1 MKIEKYMLET
11 AKALLKEKK
20 VMFWEYE
27 DSIVVSNDGYFAM
40 FVPREKFIF
49 NAEPKGTFA
58 GTILRDWQ
66 CHEMRYRDTLERH
79 GKKLCR
85 VLESPAGGWKTLIDE
100 KFLKYFDMNT
110 DVKFY
115 QPYEKAG
122 VVATEG
128 GKVCAVIMPIV
139 KSGVK

>member
-1 MKIEKYMLET
+1 MNVEKYMLET

-20 VMFWEYE
+20 VAFWNYE
-27 DSIVVSNDGYFAM
+27 DSIVISNDGCFAM

-49 NAEPKGTFA
+49 NAEPKGTFM
-58 GTILRDWQ
+58 GNLPRNWECNEI
-66 CHEMRYRDTLERH
+66 RYTDVCEQH

-85 VLESPAGGWKTLIDE
+85 VLEPVSGKWKTLIDE
-100 KFLKYFDMNT
+100 KFLKYFDMST
-110 DVKFY
+110 RVKFY
-115 QPYEKAG
+115 QPYEKAA

-128 GKVCAVIMPIV
+128 GKVCAVIMPIA

>member
-1 MKIEKYMLET
+1 MKIEKYILET

-27 DSIVVSNDGYFAM
+27 DSVVVSNDGYFAM

-49 NAEPKGTFA
+49 NAEPHGTFT
-58 GTILRDWQ
+58 GKLPRNWE
-66 CHEMRYRDTLERH
+66 CSEMRHTDVCEQH

-85 VLESPAGGWKTLIDE
+85 VLEAVSGKWKTLIDE
-100 KFLKYFDMNT
+100 KFLKYFDMHT
-110 DVKFY
+110 IVKFY

-128 GKVCAVIMPIV
+128 GKICAMIMPIV
-139 KSGVK
+139 KSKVK

>member
-1 MKIEKYMLET
+1 MKLEKYMLET

-27 DSIVVSNDGYFAM
+27 NSVVVSNDGYFAM

-49 NAEPKGTFA
+49 NAEPHGTFM
-58 GTILRDWQ
+58 GNLPRNWE
-66 CHEMRYRDTLERH
+66 CNEMRYTDVCEQR

-85 VLESPAGGWKTLIDE
+85 VLEPVSGKWKTLIDE
-100 KFLKYFDMNT
+100 KFLKYFDMDTN
-110 DVKFY
+110 VKFY
-115 QPYEKAG
+115 QPYEKSA

-128 GKVCAVIMPIV
+128 GKLCAVIMPIV
-139 KSGVK
+139 KREVQ